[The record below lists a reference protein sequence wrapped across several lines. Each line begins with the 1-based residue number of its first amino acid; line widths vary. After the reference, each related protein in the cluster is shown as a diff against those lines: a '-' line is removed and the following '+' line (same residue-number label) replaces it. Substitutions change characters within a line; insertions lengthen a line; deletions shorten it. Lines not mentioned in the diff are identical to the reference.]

1 MLAHCVRL
9 GARMQKV
16 HSALTFCP
24 LNRWINYGV
33 TYLYQF
39 QYFYTFDTDRTLLF
53 YHLCFK
59 GGCDFIYLKPVFF
72 PEVLQVILTIL
83 LCDFPGCKKKKSFLR
98 MTS

>member
-39 QYFYTFDTDRTLLF
+39 QYFYTFDTQNSAFLSSM
-53 YHLCFK
+53 
-59 GGCDFIYLKPVFF
+59 
-72 PEVLQVILTIL
+72 LQVILTIL
-83 LCDFPGCKKKKSFLR
+83 RCDFPGCKKKKSYLR